1 MAGPAALK
9 KKYEKKKHPCT
20 CLSAYAGPTPRTAVQ
35 ETED

>member
-9 KKYEKKKHPCT
+9 KKYEKKHPYT